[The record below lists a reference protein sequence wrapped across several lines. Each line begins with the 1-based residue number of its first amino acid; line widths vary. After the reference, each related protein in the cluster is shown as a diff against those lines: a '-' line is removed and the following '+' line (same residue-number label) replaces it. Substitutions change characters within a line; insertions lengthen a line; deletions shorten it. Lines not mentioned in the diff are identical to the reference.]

1 MSAKRDYKTI
11 LIVDDDP
18 IARGIF
24 RSYFTQRGASEV
36 FEAENGVQALK
47 ILDGAEQPIEL
58 IQLDIYMPQM
68 DGIEVIRQLRDRAF
82 TGDIAIVSGAKLAD
96 RANATELATRYN
108 LNVVGEVKKPLT
120 KKSLESLFNPTVPE
134 FPNTGLD
141 GNGNTA

>member
-1 MSAKRDYKTI
+1 MRNYKTI

-24 RSYFTQRGASEV
+24 RTYFTQRGADQV

-47 ILDGAEQPIEL
+47 VLDERNLDIEL

-68 DGIEVIRQLRDRAF
+68 DGIEVIRQLRDREF
-82 TGDIAIVSGAKLAD
+82 PGDIAIVSGAKLAD
-96 RANATELATRYN
+96 RENAIELAAMYN

-120 KKSLESLFNPTVPE
+120 KKSLEALFNPSVPE
-134 FPNTGLD
+134 FPN
-141 GNGNTA
+141 NGPDTNGAAA